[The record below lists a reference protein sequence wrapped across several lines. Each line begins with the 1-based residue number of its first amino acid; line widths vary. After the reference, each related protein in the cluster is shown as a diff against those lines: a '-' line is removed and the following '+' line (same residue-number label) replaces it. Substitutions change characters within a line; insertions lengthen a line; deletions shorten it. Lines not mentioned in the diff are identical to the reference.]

1 MKIII
6 GADHAGFV
14 PKQAL
19 AAALRKAGHSVED
32 AGTDSAD
39 SVDYPDFAARV
50 GRAVAEDEAERG
62 ILICGTGIGMCMAA
76 NKVPGVR
83 AAVVT
88 DAYTAEMSR
97 RHNDANVLCMGA
109 RVQSLEKMEELAR
122 IFLAA
127 PFDGGRHAG
136 RVEKIKKLEERP
148 GGRDTGFRKA
158 PPADD

>member
-1 MKIII
+1 MKVIV
-6 GADHAGFV
+6 GSDHAGFAA
-14 PKQAL
+14 KQAL
-19 AAALRKAGHSVED
+19 LAALKQGGHSVDD
-32 AGTDSAD
+32 AGADSTD

-50 GRAVAEDEAERG
+50 GRAVADAEAERG

-109 RVQSLEKMEELAR
+109 RVQTLEKMVELAR
-122 IFLAA
+122 IFLEA

-136 RVEKIKKLEERP
+136 RVDKIMRLDEIP
-148 GGRDTGFRKA
+148 GGRDTKVRKA
-158 PPADD
+158 PTED

>member
-1 MKIII
+1 MKIIV
-6 GADHAGFV
+6 GADHAGFTH
-14 PKQAL
+14 KQAL
-19 AAALRKAGHSVED
+19 AAALKKAGHSVDD
-32 AGTDSAD
+32 AGTDSTD

-50 GRAVAEDEAERG
+50 AHAVADAEAERG

-109 RVQSLEKMEELAR
+109 RVQSVEKMEELAR
-122 IFLAA
+122 IFLES
-127 PFDGGRHAG
+127 PFEGGRHAG
-136 RVEKIKKLEERP
+136 RVDKIMRLDEIP
-148 GGRDTGFRKA
+148 GGRDTKIRRA
-158 PPADD
+158 PPTDD

>member
-14 PKQAL
+14 QKQAL
-19 AAALRKAGHSVED
+19 AAALKKAGHSVDD

-50 GRAVAEDEAERG
+50 GRAVADAEAERG

-122 IFLAA
+122 IFLEAA
-127 PFDGGRHAG
+127 FEGGRHAG
-136 RVEKIKKLEERP
+136 RVDKIMKLDEIP
-148 GGRDTGFRKA
+148 GSRETKIRKA
-158 PPADD
+158 PTED

>member
-14 PKQAL
+14 QKQAL
-19 AAALRKAGHSVED
+19 AAALKKAGHSVDD

-50 GRAVAEDEAERG
+50 GRAVADAEAERG
-62 ILICGTGIGMCMAA
+62 ILICGTWIGMCMAA

-122 IFLAA
+122 IFLEAA
-127 PFDGGRHAG
+127 FEGGRHAG
-136 RVEKIKKLEERP
+136 RVDKIMKLDEIP
-148 GGRDTGFRKA
+148 GSRETKIRKA
-158 PPADD
+158 PTED